1 MKLINDLGLLR
12 ASLLGLAIF
21 DTLLRPEPGSYPI
34 YDGWGAVPTLVVPA
48 AIPIII
54 MVILFDALMSKIRS
68 NDAETE
74 QGRLKYRN
82 IMRAELGVV
91 LITSILWAPYFMAIG
106 K

>member
-1 MKLINDLGLLR
+1 
-12 ASLLGLAIF
+12 
-21 DTLLRPEPGSYPI
+21 
-34 YDGWGAVPTLVVPA
+34 
-48 AIPIII
+48 

-68 NDAETE
+68 SDAETE

-82 IMRAELGVV
+82 IMLAELGVV

>member
-1 MKLINDLGLLR
+1 
-12 ASLLGLAIF
+12 
-21 DTLLRPEPGSYPI
+21 
-34 YDGWGAVPTLVVPA
+34 
-48 AIPIII
+48 